1 MVAHQREDAVTGLIE
16 ATALTP
22 ANDGYVAAL
31 DPGWDI
37 WGPAGGY
44 SVAITFRAVRE
55 RADGTEERIGKP

>member
-1 MVAHQREDAVTGLIE
+1 MTGLIE